1 MPFALIIALAFGAGV
16 GIGALAAMLATAEAA
31 RRDREHARQLGR
43 LHLATGARLHEAQ
56 QQLARR
62 ERRSDALVAR
72 LARLQGHIDALR
84 EAGTAVAMAA
94 QLDALWQSARW
105 TDSQHGDLGDEVV
118 R

>member
-72 LARLQGHIDALR
+72 MAILQRDIEAMR

-94 QLDALWQSARW
+94 QLDALWKRVDW
-105 TDSQHGDLGDEVV
+105 HDSQPMALDE
-118 R
+118 

>member
-43 LHLATGARLHEAQ
+43 LHLATGARLHECQ
-56 QQLARR
+56 KNLRRR
-62 ERRSDALVAR
+62 EQRCEALVAR
-72 LARLQGHIDALR
+72 MAILQRDIETMR

-94 QLDALWQSARW
+94 QLDALWQRADW
-105 TDSQHGDLGDEVV
+105 HDSQPAPLDK
-118 R
+118 